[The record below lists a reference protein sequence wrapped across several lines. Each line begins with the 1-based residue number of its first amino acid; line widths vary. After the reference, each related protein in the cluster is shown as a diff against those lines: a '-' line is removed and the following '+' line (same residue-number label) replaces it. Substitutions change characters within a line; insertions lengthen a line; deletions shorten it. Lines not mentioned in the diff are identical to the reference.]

1 EVIGQFQTVKTKED
15 LIKLLAKNQD

>member
-1 EVIGQFQTVKTKED
+1 IGQFQTVKTKED